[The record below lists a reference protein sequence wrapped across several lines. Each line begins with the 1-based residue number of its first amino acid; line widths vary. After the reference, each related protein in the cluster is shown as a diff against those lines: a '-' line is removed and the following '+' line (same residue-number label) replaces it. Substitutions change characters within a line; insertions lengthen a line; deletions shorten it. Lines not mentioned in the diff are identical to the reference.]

1 MSTNVTENFEIK
13 LEESNIN
20 NINNL
25 QNQMITYWKRVID
38 SDLKINPSKKREYQ
52 LQRYLLD
59 QTLLSQENVMP

>member
-1 MSTNVTENFEIK
+1 MSTKVTENFEIK

-59 QTLLSQENVMP
+59 QTLQENVMP

>member
-25 QNQMITYWKRVID
+25 QNQMITYWKRVIE

-59 QTLLSQENVMP
+59 QTSPENVMP